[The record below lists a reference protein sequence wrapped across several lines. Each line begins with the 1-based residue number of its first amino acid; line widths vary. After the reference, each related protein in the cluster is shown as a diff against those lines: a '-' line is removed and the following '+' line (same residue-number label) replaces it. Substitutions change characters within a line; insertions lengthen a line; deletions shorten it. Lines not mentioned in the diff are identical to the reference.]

1 MVSDQLIR
9 VLALILRRSH
19 DSSEVVIA
27 ALQLLHRASQDV
39 HVHGQIIN
47 EGLVPGLF
55 QAIGRSFNSPLVT
68 SAACSVLAAVMEFA
82 DDCRLD
88 LSPFLDAHC
97 VGSVLIKAAAYRL
110 DNAELSASVVKSLV
124 CASSNPVDLP
134 PLINSTAVE
143 GLLGLFMS
151 ATSVDTRTILADGI
165 RQVITLL
172 PRAMIEEFE
181 IKEDATTLPALFL
194 CLRSY
199 REDLRLAS
207 QVFAMVTCT
216 HSLRHRWREEAGHMS
231 ADRYFT
237 VKQGQNAQS
246 IAGYVEIAVDRIQ
259 CALSRESLSWMIEV
273 EL

>member
-207 QVFAMVTCT
+207 QVFAMVT
-216 HSLRHRWREEAGHMS
+216 RHWKSH
-231 ADRYFT
+231 
-237 VKQGQNAQS
+237 V
-246 IAGYVEIAVDRIQ
+246 RIP
-259 CALSRESLSWMIEV
+259 CGIVGEKKPVTCLLTGTSLSNRDKMRSR
-273 EL
+273 LRGM